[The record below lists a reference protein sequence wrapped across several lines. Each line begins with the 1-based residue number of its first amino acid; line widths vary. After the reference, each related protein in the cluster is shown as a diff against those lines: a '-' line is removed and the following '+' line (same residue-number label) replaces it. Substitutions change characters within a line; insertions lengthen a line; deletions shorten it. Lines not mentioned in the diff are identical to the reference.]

1 MGLTRKCKDLWYKK
15 KWNTE
20 FRQKKRRMKV
30 SEDCKTELIHPGQT
44 CAGVQVPSQA
54 EVTAL
59 NEMRRIKERARS
71 LKKHISELK
80 NNAEGFSHGQLE
92 ELEGKLAMLKEAW
105 KDWEEKRKQ
114 GAHERMVLLGHK
126 DE

>member
-1 MGLTRKCKDLWYKK
+1 M
-15 KWNTE
+15 
-20 FRQKKRRMKV
+20 

-44 CAGVQVPSQA
+44 CAGVQVPSRA

-59 NEMRRIKERARS
+59 NEMRRIKERVRS
-71 LKKHISELK
+71 LKKQISELK
-80 NNAEGFSHGQLE
+80 NNAEGIPHGRLE
-92 ELEGKLAMLKEAW
+92 ALDGELAMLKEAW

-114 GAHERMVLLGHK
+114 GAHERMVLLGHE